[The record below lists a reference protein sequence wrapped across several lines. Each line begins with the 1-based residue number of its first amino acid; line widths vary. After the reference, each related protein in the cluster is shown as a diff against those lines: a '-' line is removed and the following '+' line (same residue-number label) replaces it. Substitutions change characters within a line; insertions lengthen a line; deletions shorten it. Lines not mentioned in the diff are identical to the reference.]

1 MDDWLLCREWMIL
14 GQEQKQG
21 DLPVRRP
28 LQQFRQEIAGSEAG
42 DGYYMWGVK
51 YIVFTAG
58 LPVEWAIK
66 KGVKEN
72 SKCLALATV

>member
-1 MDDWLLCREWMIL
+1 MDDWLLWREWMIL

-21 DLPVRRP
+21 RPVRRP

-72 SKCLALATV
+72 FK